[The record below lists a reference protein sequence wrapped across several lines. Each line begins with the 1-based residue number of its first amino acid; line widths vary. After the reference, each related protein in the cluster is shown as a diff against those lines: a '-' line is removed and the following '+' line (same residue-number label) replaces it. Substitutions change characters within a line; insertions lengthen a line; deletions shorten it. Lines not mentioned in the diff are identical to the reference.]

1 MGQGKSRYRIT
12 PDDLVEILLIE
23 RQLHKHH
30 FINTLARKTCILNK
44 HLHYPR
50 DVAIVGVAILA
61 FVLEDN
67 PANVPEK
74 CQELVDE
81 HFDAR
86 DGLAE
91 QLYQDYLRVL
101 EYVNK
106 MPRESPTNV

>member
-1 MGQGKSRYRIT
+1 MGQRNSRHRIT
-12 PDDLVEILLIE
+12 ADDLVEILLFE
-23 RQLHKHH
+23 RQLHKIH
-30 FINTLARKTCILNK
+30 FITTLANKTCILNK
-44 HLHYPR
+44 DLHYPK

-67 PANVPEK
+67 PKNVPER

-81 HFDAR
+81 HFDSK

-101 EYVNK
+101 EYVNQ